1 MPPAATP
8 NETLQSPMAW
18 VHLKTAPPALS
29 HSALWARRVSLGTPK
44 DSLVPWPVGP
54 GACLESTSSLDTYYD
69 EQDKIDEVVEGV
81 SIHHIVHD
89 LHPAFQSDHLQPE
102 QSRRDRLSWPSLWK
116 GRQQNEC
123 PRQRS
128 PSTWALHV
136 FSLILLP
143 RAPLGRHPHPQHAGE
158 ELRSRGIRTLVQC
171 HIASKEWIVDF

>member
-1 MPPAATP
+1 MPPAATL
-8 NETLQSPMAW
+8 NELLQSPVAR

-102 QSRRDRLSWPSLWK
+102 QSRRDRLRRPSLWK

-128 PSTWALHV
+128 PSAPGHYMC
-136 FSLILLP
+136 SLSYF
-143 RAPLGRHPHPQHAGE
+143 
-158 ELRSRGIRTLVQC
+158 SRGLHWAGILIPNMQVRN
-171 HIASKEWIVDF
+171 